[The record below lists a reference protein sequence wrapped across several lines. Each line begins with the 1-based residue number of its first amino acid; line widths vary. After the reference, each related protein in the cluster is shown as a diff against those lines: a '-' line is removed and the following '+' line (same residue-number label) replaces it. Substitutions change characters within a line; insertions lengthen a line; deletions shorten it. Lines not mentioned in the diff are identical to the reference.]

1 MSRRVGTPASTT
13 RGSAPTAVEL
23 ARALS
28 HPTRVHVLMAMN
40 APRRRLSP
48 TQFCRETGMEVN
60 HVAYHFRELAKA
72 GYIELVE
79 TVPRR
84 GASEHYYE
92 PMRTALAWTREW
104 EQFAPIVRQLMSGS
118 VLSGAVE
125 AAGRAIDS
133 GTFDAREDRH
143 LSWDTMWVD
152 EEGWARMIEIYDGAL
167 AQLLELRGECA
178 ERLRR
183 NGGSAFLA
191 TFFMSAFEAPSPTG
205 LAPRGRGPRD
215 ND

>member
-1 MSRRVGTPASTT
+1 MRQATDEETGA
-13 RGSAPTAVEL
+13 RGSAPNAVEL

-28 HPTRVHVLMAMN
+28 HPTRVHILMAMN

-48 TQFCRETGMEVN
+48 AQFCRETSMEVN

-72 GYIELVE
+72 SYIALVE

-84 GASEHYYE
+84 GAFEHYYE
-92 PMRTALAWTREW
+92 PARTALAWTREW

-125 AAGRAIDS
+125 AAGRAIDH

-152 EEGWARMIEIYDGAL
+152 EEGWKRVIEIYDGAL
-167 AQLLELRGECA
+167 AQLLEVQGECR
-178 ERLRR
+178 ERLAKD
-183 NGGSAFLA
+183 GASAFLA
-191 TFFMSAFEAPSPTG
+191 TYFMSAFEAPASSSK
-205 LAPRGRGPRD
+205 R
-215 ND
+215 